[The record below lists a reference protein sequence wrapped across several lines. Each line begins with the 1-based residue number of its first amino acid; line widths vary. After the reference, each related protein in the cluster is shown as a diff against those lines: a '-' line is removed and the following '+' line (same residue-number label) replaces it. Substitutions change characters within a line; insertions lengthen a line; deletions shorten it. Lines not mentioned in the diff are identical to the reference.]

1 METETQEY
9 SSTLFN
15 NLWDSFKVS
24 EIEFLS
30 SADKFTQVIEA
41 SKQAL
46 HEPLK
51 QDTSLPT
58 HRETHRMR
66 ELLEPSERLRIIRVN
81 LRNALMDSF
90 LPLIHEI
97 IQLRDK
103 LAYRKDSYKYAIK
116 QPLKASIISDICS
129 RLRQKIVLKTLF
141 LKSQFKKNIRS
152 LFQAYFD
159 LLVKKRV
166 YIVTFD
172 CLKNFK
178 QRKLEKQTYQDYAE
192 GQLLDLKK
200 MQVFDCWK
208 RLKQV
213 QALEQEK
220 QTQAVHKIQVSRLL
234 KVVNTWRVMAVATRE
249 S

>member
-1 METETQEY
+1 
-9 SSTLFN
+9 
-15 NLWDSFKVS
+15 
-24 EIEFLS
+24 
-30 SADKFTQVIEA
+30 
-41 SKQAL
+41 
-46 HEPLK
+46 
-51 QDTSLPT
+51 
-58 HRETHRMR
+58 MR
-66 ELLEPSERLRIIRVN
+66 ELLQPAERLRIIRVN
-81 LRNALMDSF
+81 LKNALMDSF

-129 RLRQKIVLKTLF
+129 RLRQKLVLKTLF

-178 QRKLEKQTYQDYAE
+178 QRKLEKQTYQDYA
-192 GQLLDLKK
+192 G
-200 MQVFDCWK
+200 
-208 RLKQV
+208 
-213 QALEQEK
+213 
-220 QTQAVHKIQVSRLL
+220 S
-234 KVVNTWRVMAVATRE
+234 
-249 S
+249 